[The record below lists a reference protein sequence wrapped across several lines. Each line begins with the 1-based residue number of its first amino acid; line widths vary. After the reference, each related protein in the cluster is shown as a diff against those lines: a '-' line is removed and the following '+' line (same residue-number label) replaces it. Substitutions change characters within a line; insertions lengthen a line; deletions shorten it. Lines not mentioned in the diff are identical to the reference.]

1 MATDGISWQ
10 ELRAELKAVRYEL
23 KADIAQVE
31 THLVKWMV
39 GLMVGAVVIASAVAV
54 FAQRLLG

>member
-10 ELRAELKAVRYEL
+10 ELRAELETLRYEL
-23 KADIAQVE
+23 KADIAQIE

-39 GLMVGAVVIASAVAV
+39 SLMVSAVVISSTIAV

>member
-1 MATDGISWQ
+1 MATDNITRQ
-10 ELRAELKAVRYEL
+10 ELNSELNALRYEL
-23 KADIAQVE
+23 KADIAQIE

-39 GLMVGAVVIASAVAV
+39 SLMVGAVVIASTIAV

>member
-1 MATDGISWQ
+1 MATENITRQ
-10 ELRAELKAVRYEL
+10 ELNSELNALRYEL
-23 KADIAQVE
+23 KADIAQIE

-39 GLMVGAVVIASAVAV
+39 SLMVGAVVIASTIAV